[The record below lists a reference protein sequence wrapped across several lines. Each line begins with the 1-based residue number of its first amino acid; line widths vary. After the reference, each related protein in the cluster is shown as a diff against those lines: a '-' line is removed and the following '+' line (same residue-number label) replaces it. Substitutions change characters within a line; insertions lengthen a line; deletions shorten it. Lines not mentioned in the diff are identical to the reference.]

1 MSPSD
6 RCLLACRWVV
16 AGGSLAAVC
25 LMFSGCGVGD
35 WGYAQGVVTLDGKP
49 VGPGTLIL
57 EPADPQASSR
67 AVIAYF
73 GEDGRYELKTAPDE
87 PGVPAGEYRVR
98 IYGRGGADFTDEQ
111 AVPTQPSKIPPRYSD
126 YSTSGLTANVQPGDN
141 TIDFELTP

>member
-1 MSPSD
+1 LSRSDLYAAHRSPGTAPI
-6 RCLLACRWVV
+6 L
-16 AGGSLAAVC
+16 GAVC
-25 LMFSGCGVGD
+25 LALIGGCGGGD
-35 WGYAQGVVTLDGKP
+35 WGYVQGVVKLDGQP

-73 GEDGRYELKTAPDE
+73 GEDGGYELKTAADE

-98 IYGRGGADFTDEQ
+98 IYGRGGAEFTEES
-111 AVPTQPSKIPPRYSD
+111 ATPPPPSKIPPRYSD

-141 TIDFELTP
+141 TINFELNP